1 MDYKSLAGSMLSGGG
16 MSDGKFWNFSR
27 EDQDNYM
34 PVLEGTLTKV
44 SFDQAKN
51 YDANQ
56 RKFTSPAFWPDG
68 NPKINIRLHITD
80 LGGEVWLHEVQ
91 PKSAC
96 LNEDWLAK
104 SPNGSLEGLLGQHIR
119 VEAEQK
125 IVMPDG
131 RVIEFGSGNRRHFK
145 VEVLGPGLAPSEG
158 VDYESLE
165 RVSARAKQQRQ
176 PGAMPP
182 GVPRGVMGQQQY
194 QAAQYQQPQYQQP
207 QYQPQPQPQYQPQ
220 PQAQHAQQVNSAM
233 AAAYRAAQAAG
244 YTAEQQQPV
253 ASAPQQ
259 YAPEQPPVDVYDE
272 DLPF

>member
-1 MDYKSLAGSMLSGGG
+1 MDYKSMAGSMLSGGG
-16 MSDGKFWNFSR
+16 LSDGKFWNFSR
-27 EDQDNYM
+27 EDQEHYM
-34 PVLEGTLTKV
+34 PSLEGTLTKV
-44 SFDQAKN
+44 SFSQARN

-56 RKFTSPAFWPDG
+56 RKFTTPAFWPDG
-68 NPKINIRLHITD
+68 NPKIMIRLHITD
-80 LGGEVWLHEVQ
+80 LNGEVWLHEVQ
-91 PKSAC
+91 PKSSC
-96 LNEDWLAK
+96 LNEDWLTK

-131 RVIEFGSGNRRHFK
+131 RVIEFGSGNRRHFM

-165 RVSARAKQQRQ
+165 RINSKAQKPRQQ
-176 PGAMPP
+176 GAMPP
-182 GVPRGVMGQQQY
+182 GVPRGVAGQPQY

-207 QYQPQPQPQYQPQ
+207 QYQPQYQQPQ
-220 PQAQHAQQVNSAM
+220 PQHAQQVNSAM

-244 YTAEQQQPV
+244 YTAEQQAPV
-253 ASAPQQ
+253 AAAPQQ

-272 DLPF
+272 SIPF